1 VDRLSTDPAFAKVA
15 VFRVDFDSSKDV
27 LRQLNVHHQA
37 TVIGFKGKTEKARSV
52 NDGRLEE
59 IRKVFEGSL

>member
-1 VDRLSTDPAFAKVA
+1 MDPAFAKVA
-15 VFRVDFDSSKDV
+15 VSRVDFDSTKDV

-59 IRKVFEGSL
+59 SRKVFEGSL